1 MIIRTSNTRSIYRR
15 GGSSR
20 PQRSNYRWGGGGVF
34 SNLIGRKL
42 ISKQNVKN
50 LINTISKSKI
60 TQKVTNAA
68 VDGASKALQERVHES
83 IAAAA
88 RKPNKKKEK
97 KNRLQET
104 INSII
109 DDLSIPKSSEGKGIV
124 YD

>member
-50 LINTISKSKI
+50 LINSISKSKI

-68 VDGASKALQERVHES
+68 VEGASKALQERVHES
-83 IAAAA
+83 ISADVA
-88 RKPNKKKEK
+88 RKPNKKK
-97 KNRLQET
+97 RLQET

>member
-15 GGSSR
+15 GGSSH
-20 PQRSNYRWGGGGVF
+20 PQRSNYRWGGSGVF

-50 LINTISKSKI
+50 LINSISKSKI

-68 VDGASKALQERVHES
+68 VDGATKALQERVHES
-83 IAAAA
+83 IAAAK
-88 RKPNKKKEK
+88 KPKKKK
-97 KNRLQET
+97 RLQET

-109 DDLSIPKSSEGKGIV
+109 DDLSIPKSEGKGIV